1 MTLYVF
7 PSIFKMWRSKPIGIA
22 EFWKFSLKMVGCELN
37 RRWGLGVVIRLI
49 FRAECN
55 SENFGLSYY
64 LVYRAYSSLSFFFC
78 VYIIVEKS
86 FLLYLISISSSNVLL
101 IIFLCEMYDW

>member
-1 MTLYVF
+1 
-7 PSIFKMWRSKPIGIA
+7 
-22 EFWKFSLKMVGCELN
+22 MVGCELN
-37 RRWGLGVVIRLI
+37 RRWGLGVVVRLI

-86 FLLYLISISSSNVLL
+86 FLLYLISISSSNVVL